1 MNTKR
6 LIDIEFAKSD
16 GYFVGWFKND
26 DLVCENKFAYLSK
39 LFLSLLKMR

>member
-6 LIDIEFAKSD
+6 LIDIEFAKSN

-26 DLVCENKFAYLSK
+26 DLVCENKFAKQICFCLS
-39 LFLSLLKMR
+39 